1 MLSATHTHTQSLL
14 WLNGKIVANFA
25 SISTLQVVAGE
36 LLEAKGRAVQ
46 PQRVAFVR
54 VTVLDGQASE
64 VGSGIA
70 GSIGDEANIV
80 GVVTHIGVVL

>member
-1 MLSATHTHTQSLL
+1 MSAPHTQSLL
-14 WLNGKIVANFA
+14 YLKGRIAANFA
-25 SISTLQVVAGE
+25 SITTLQVVAGE

-46 PQRVAFVR
+46 TQRVAFVR
-54 VTVLDGQASE
+54 VTVLDGQAPE
-64 VGSGIA
+64 VGPGIA